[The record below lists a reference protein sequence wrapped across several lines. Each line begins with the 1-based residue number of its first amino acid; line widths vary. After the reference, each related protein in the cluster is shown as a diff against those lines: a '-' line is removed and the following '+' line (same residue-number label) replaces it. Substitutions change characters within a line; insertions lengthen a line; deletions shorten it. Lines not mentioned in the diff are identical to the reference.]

1 MGYVTE
7 VLESDEQVL
16 GEAQIHW
23 IYLIFAA
30 IIFIIGFTIIIGPI
44 IAAYMVLSYY
54 LKEFVITNKRVIY
67 KRGVI
72 SRNVDEIDIRRIE
85 GTNLRQGILGR
96 MLGYGRVI
104 VRGTGVGNINFPL
117 IATPIEFKRLVE
129 KATKPAV

>member
-1 MGYVTE
+1 
-7 VLESDEQVL
+7 
-16 GEAQIHW
+16 
-23 IYLIFAA
+23 
-30 IIFIIGFTIIIGPI
+30 
-44 IAAYMVLSYY
+44 MVLSYY

-104 VRGTGVGNINFPL
+104 VRGRVLEISTFP
-117 IATPIEFKRLVE
+117 
-129 KATKPAV
+129 